1 MDIQCPQCKIINA
14 PDAKFC
20 KNCSGVFPIVQYNG
34 VSKTRDRI
42 VIAIFGLIAVTAF
55 IYAQNFKNQNRQ
67 PEPQVLTANTTTPY
81 PTPYKSA
88 DVGIEWEDLYNL
100 CGKPDEVS
108 SFESSRGVSYTLR
121 YEYSEKRRNRKC
133 WGIFTVRDN
142 KVESIYRN

>member
-20 KNCSGVFPIVQYNG
+20 KNCGGVLPIAQYNG

-42 VIAIFGLIAVTAF
+42 VIAIFGLIAVMAF
-55 IYAQNFKNQNRQ
+55 IFAQKLTNQNRQ
-67 PEPQVLTANTTTPY
+67 PEQQVLTANTTTPY

-88 DVGIEWEDLYNL
+88 DVGIGLEDLYNL
-100 CGKPDEVS
+100 CGKADEGS
-108 SFESSRGVSYTLR
+108 TFESSRGASYTLR

-142 KVESIYRN
+142 KVESVYRK